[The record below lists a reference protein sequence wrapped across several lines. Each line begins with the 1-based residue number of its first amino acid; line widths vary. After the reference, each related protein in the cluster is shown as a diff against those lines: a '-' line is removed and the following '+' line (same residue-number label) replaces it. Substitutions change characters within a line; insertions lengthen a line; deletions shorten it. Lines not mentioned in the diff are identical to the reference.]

1 MVYAARLHA
10 KQLRKGTRVPY
21 VAHLLATAS
30 IALEHGATEDE
41 AIAALLHD
49 AVEDQGGQKT
59 LSAIRRRFGETV
71 AEIVMGCSDTD
82 RTPKPPW
89 RARKEE
95 HLRHLRR
102 APRSVRLVTAADK
115 LHNARSIVADLR
127 EQGRAAW
134 DRFNAGPDEQLWYYG
149 ALVDTLSRKGP
160 RRIAGELRLVVDEM
174 RRLTE
179 APEAR
184 TRLRAPGFGLRV
196 RE

>member
-1 MVYAARLHA
+1 VLTRRFHDALVYAARLHA
-10 KQLRKGTRVPY
+10 RQLRKGTQVPY

-59 LSAIRRRFGETV
+59 LSAIRRRFGDAV
-71 AEIVMGCSDTD
+71 ADIVMGCSDSCPPTR

-89 RARKEE
+89 RARKEA
-95 HLRHLRR
+95 HLSHLRR
-102 APRSVRLVTAADK
+102 ASRSVRLVAASDK

-127 EQGRAAW
+127 ETGKSAW
-134 DRFNAGPDEQLWYYG
+134 ARFNAGPDEQLWYYD
-149 ALVDTLSRKGP
+149 ALVDTFSRKGP
-160 RRIAGELRLVVDEM
+160 RRLAGELRLVVDEM

-179 APEAR
+179 
-184 TRLRAPGFGLRV
+184 
-196 RE
+196 

>member
-1 MVYAARLHA
+1 VLTRRFDDALVYAARLHA
-10 KQLRKGTRVPY
+10 KQLRKGTLVPY

-30 IALEHGATEDE
+30 IALEHGANEDE

-59 LSAIRRRFGETV
+59 LSAIRKRFGDSV

-82 RTPKPPW
+82 RIPKPPW
-89 RARKEE
+89 RVRKEA

-102 APRSVRLVTAADK
+102 APRSVRLVAAADK

-127 EQGRAAW
+127 EQGRVAW
-134 DRFNAGPDEQLWYYG
+134 ERFNAGPEEQLWYYG
-149 ALVDTLSRKGP
+149 ALVDMFSRKGP

-174 RRLTE
+174 RRLT
-179 APEAR
+179 R
-184 TRLRAPGFGLRV
+184 
-196 RE
+196 

>member
-1 MVYAARLHA
+1 MLTRRFDDAMVYAARLHA

-30 IALEHGATEDE
+30 IALEHGANEDE

-49 AVEDQGGQKT
+49 AVEDQGGNRT
-59 LSAIRRRFGETV
+59 LSAIRKRFGDAV
-71 AEIVMGCSDTD
+71 ADIVMGCSDTD

-102 APRSVRLVTAADK
+102 APRSVRLVAASDK

-127 EQGRAAW
+127 ERGRAAW
-134 DRFNAGPDEQLWYYG
+134 DRFNAGPEEQLWYYDEM
-149 ALVDTLSRKGP
+149 VDLFSRKGP
-160 RRIAGELRLVVDEM
+160 RALAGELRRVVEEM
-174 RRLTE
+174 RRLTNSS
-179 APEAR
+179 R
-184 TRLRAPGFGLRV
+184 D
-196 RE
+196 

>member
-1 MVYAARLHA
+1 MLTRRFDDALVYAARLHA
-10 KQLRKGTRVPY
+10 KQLRKGTLVPY

-30 IALEHGATEDE
+30 IALEHGANEDE

-59 LSAIRRRFGETV
+59 LSAIRKRFGDVV

-89 RARKEE
+89 RARKEA

-102 APRSVRLVTAADK
+102 APRSVRLVAAADK

-134 DRFNAGPDEQLWYYG
+134 QRFNAGPEEQLWYYG
-149 ALVDTLSRKGP
+149 ALVDTFSRKGP

-174 RRLTE
+174 RRLT
-179 APEAR
+179 R
-184 TRLRAPGFGLRV
+184 
-196 RE
+196 